1 MNGEYIS
8 LEDAKKIRR
17 YNILLKRIRVLK
29 KENEKL
35 HSVIKEALKINKDL
49 QEHLD
54 KEFWIGRL
62 ELQEQILEGD
72 SNE

>member
-8 LEDAKKIRR
+8 LETAKKINR